1 MPAPPFCA
9 AATSLNAPLGIRK
22 PCPLLGSVRGT
33 LFRSYSVD
41 TYEVEGQCSMF
52 CRSRLLVPCFNHMLS
67 MLVECT
73 PSMVY
78 IPWYRI
84 WMCANF
90 EPSWSDTDHWY
101 SKLDRTYAANLTSA
115 YKTILISSNENR
127 RCSKFFVHPVTCS
140 LRMTTGIPRAILTA
154 LDSFQKPQHTYLP
167 PLNSFCLALGLL

>member
-1 MPAPPFCA
+1 VPAPPFCA